1 MCALLVGVHCW
12 WVHTVGGCILLVC
25 AHYWCVRTIGVCTV
39 AEAAPAVLKWS
50 GQEVDGAMSSGG
62 CG

>member
-1 MCALLVGVHCW
+1 MYSKSQKFSLV
-12 WVHTVGGCILLVC
+12 L
-25 AHYWCVRTIGVCTV
+25 

-50 GQEVDGAMSSGG
+50 SQEVGGAMSSGG